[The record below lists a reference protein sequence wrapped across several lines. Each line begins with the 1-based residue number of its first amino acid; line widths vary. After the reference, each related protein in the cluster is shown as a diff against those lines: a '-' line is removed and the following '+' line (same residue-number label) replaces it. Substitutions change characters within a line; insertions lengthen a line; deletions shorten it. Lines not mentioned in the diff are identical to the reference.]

1 MTSNE
6 NVIDSGLTLYDV
18 NKMLIKESAP
28 LDANERWE
36 LGKAIW
42 QFCENTNNKFYMLL
56 CNDIRYYTL
65 FNRIKDAFEN
75 IEDIVMECAED
86 IGKIVS
92 YNATEEA
99 IEIWVRAN
107 EIEEIL
113 VMYFFPYD
121 RGVVECL

>member
-1 MTSNE
+1 MTSND
-6 NVIDSGLTLYDV
+6 NVIDSGLTLYDI
-18 NKMLIKESAP
+18 NKMLIKDSSP

-42 QFCENTNNKFYMLL
+42 QLCENTNNKFYMLL

-65 FNRIKDAFEN
+65 FNRTKDAYEV

-86 IGKIVS
+86 IGKIIS
-92 YNATEEA
+92 YNATEES
-99 IEIWVRAN
+99 IEIWVRVD
-107 EIEEIL
+107 EVEEIF

-121 RGVVECL
+121 RGVVKCL